1 MAEALAYFSKHKVHL
16 ILQRKRFSYQLVSQW
31 LGPQLQANCTGYLME
46 SHKKKKKF
54 QKVCRDY
61 CNLSSIHLFAIGY
74 SIVLVISWLFS
85 GYIPIKKSRLLIAIV
100 ILQLSHRPK
109 ATLSLF
115 VDKFLF
121 NGNFRVC
128 RWQQY
133 ATDGRRFTIPAD
145 LSQLVAILWQL
156 DCI

>member
-46 SHKKKKKF
+46 SHKKKKISKSL
-54 QKVCRDY
+54 QRLLQPVIDSSL
-61 CNLSSIHLFAIGY
+61 CNRLLNCTGY
-74 SIVLVISWLFS
+74 QLVVFWL
-85 GYIPIKKSRLLIAIV
+85 YTYKKSRLLIAIV
-100 ILQLSHRPK
+100 IQQLSHRPK

-121 NGNFRVC
+121 NGNFHVC

-145 LSQLVAILWQL
+145 LSQLVAIL
-156 DCI
+156 